1 MWKIL
6 EISKKKR
13 EMIVNFR
20 DFLNVIKENVRKYL
34 KDSQIYLFG
43 SALDKNL
50 VGGSDIDI
58 LIVADVPKKHMLRA
72 ELIANIEEKSELPLY
87 HPFELHLIDFEEFE
101 KWKDIY
107 KLKLKKI

>member
-6 EISKKKR
+6 EISKKKH
-13 EMIVNFR
+13 EMLVNY
-20 DFLNVIKENVRKYL
+20 RKYL
-34 KDSQIYLFG
+34 IKIKKNIDQSLKESEVYLFG

-58 LIVADVPKKHMLRA
+58 LIVANIPKKHMIRA
-72 ELIANIEEKSELPLY
+72 ELIANIEEKSGLPLY

-101 KWKDIY
+101 KWKEIY
-107 KLKLKKI
+107 KLKLEKI